1 VSIELLTFDDAL
13 GACRDANVQ
22 PHLLL
27 GNGFSISCRPDAFN
41 YGALLD
47 EATFNTAHGD
57 VRAVFE
63 LLGTTDFERVIELLR
78 LAGDL
83 TDRYEPGAG
92 LGEKLRH
99 DAQAVRE
106 ALAVTLA
113 ARHPDLPFDIDQV
126 EYEAVRKFLQ
136 HFRKIYTLNYDML
149 LYWAVMQDLEPEVPT
164 NDGFRNGNDPGAD
177 YVIWEPYLD
186 YGEQRLFF
194 LHGGLHL
201 YDSGHEISKITW
213 SRTGVPLVDQIREAL
228 AGERYPL
235 IVTEGTSQEKEAK
248 VLHNAYL
255 NHAIRSFAKIQ
266 KTIFIHGHSLAAN
279 DRHIFRRIEE
289 GKLERVYISLYGDPE
304 SQANREVVV
313 RGQQL
318 ATNRTAFDHRRP
330 LTVEFYDAESAHV
343 WG

>member
-1 VSIELLTFDDAL
+1 MSIELLTFDDAL
-13 GACRDANVQ
+13 GACRDANAQ

-47 EATFNTAHGD
+47 EATFDTAHGD

-99 DAQAVRE
+99 DAQAVRD

-113 ARHPDLPFDIDQV
+113 ARHPDLPFDINQV
-126 EYEAVRKFLQ
+126 EYEAVRTFLQ

-149 LYWAVMQDLEPEVPT
+149 LYWAVMQDLEPDVPT

-289 GKLERVYISLYGDPE
+289 GKLERVFISLYGDPE